1 VFRSLSR
8 TGIRPIEIGRK
19 LIRAIDAG
27 RTTGADGRTTAPNVF
42 SVHLNENDRS
52 TFGDLEKPLI
62 TELVDAAKQYVADE
76 GFSLVGEVTVALV
89 TDATMKTGKCEVQ
102 ATVSAS
108 LSEAASA
115 SPHSVQR
122 SAEAP
127 PTAGQTAP
135 AVATSPSPAP
145 AAPSVSAPA
154 AAVTPP
160 TVATPSI
167 PPVPAPPAPV
177 VEKKAVLV
185 MGDGTKVAVKPG
197 VMSIGRSAESSL
209 PLNDTNASRKH
220 AEIRSRGDGAKTEWY
235 VADLGSTNGTMLN
248 GVKISGEQKL
258 RHGDALMFGGTPA
271 RFEVA

>member
-1 VFRSLSR
+1 MFRSLSR

-62 TELVDAAKQYVADE
+62 TELIDAAKQYVADE

-89 TDATMKTGKCEVQ
+89 TDASIKAGKCEVQ
-102 ATVSAS
+102 ATVSATS
-108 LSEAASA
+108 GLSEAASA

-135 AVATSPSPAP
+135 AVPTSPSP
-145 AAPSVSAPA
+145 APA

-167 PPVPAPPAPV
+167 PPVPAPVAPAA
-177 VEKKAVLV
+177 EKKAVLV

-258 RHGDALMFGGTPA
+258 RHGDALMFGSTPA

>member
-1 VFRSLSR
+1 MFRSLSR

-102 ATVSAS
+102 ATVSATSGLSGSTSSS
-108 LSEAASA
+108 LREAERSSE
-115 SPHSVQR
+115 V
-122 SAEAP
+122 
-127 PTAGQTAP
+127 
-135 AVATSPSPAP
+135 SPAP
-145 AAPSVSAPA
+145 AAPVTPPTVAPA
-154 AAVTPP
+154 AGVTPP

-167 PPVPAPPAPV
+167 PPVPAPVAQV
-177 VEKKAVLV
+177 AEKKAVLV

-258 RHGDALMFGGTPA
+258 RHGDALMFGSTPA